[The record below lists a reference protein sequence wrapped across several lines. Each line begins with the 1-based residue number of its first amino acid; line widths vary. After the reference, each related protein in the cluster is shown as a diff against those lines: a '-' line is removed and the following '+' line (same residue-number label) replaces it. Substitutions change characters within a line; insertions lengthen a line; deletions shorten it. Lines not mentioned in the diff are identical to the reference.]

1 MKPKHYYNKK
11 KTYRAPGF
19 KSKKIKVFF
28 RSRFIN
34 SYEPFLLANDDP
46 YSSYI

>member
-1 MKPKHYYNKK
+1 MKLKHNYNKK
-11 KTYRAPGF
+11 KAYREPAF

-34 SYEPFLLANDDP
+34 IYEPFLLANDDP
-46 YSSYI
+46 YSGY